1 MGISCI
7 ICAYNEAPR
16 IGAVLAAVVTHPL
29 VDEVIVVDDGS
40 ADGTA
45 VAVRGFPTVRLI
57 SYVPNRGKSFA
68 MAAGVAAAKNATLML
83 LDADLKGL
91 TAQDVGALAEPVLS
105 GRADLGISLRENS
118 LRIFRLLGLDFVSGE
133 RVFQK
138 ELLSE
143 ALAEI
148 RELPRFGIE
157 VFMNERIIA
166 RQLSI
171 AVVRWSRVAQ
181 ARKAEKLGLW
191 KGTMAEFRMLRDLG
205 RVKGPL
211 AMVLQMSRM
220 RTLRI
225 PDNPRAP
232 AEERQP

>member
-1 MGISCI
+1 MGVSCI

-16 IGAVLAAVVTHPL
+16 IGAVLSAVSTHPL

-40 ADGTA
+40 IDGTA
-45 VAVRGFPTVRLI
+45 DVVRAFPSVRLI
-57 SYVPNRGKSFA
+57 SYAPNRGKSFA

-91 TAQDVGALAEPVLS
+91 TAQDVAALAEPVLS
-105 GRADLGISLRENS
+105 GRADLGISLRGNS
-118 LRIFRLLGLDFVSGE
+118 LRVYRLLGLDFVSGE
-133 RVFQK
+133 RVLRR

-143 ALAEI
+143 VLAEI
-148 RELPRFGIE
+148 QGLPRFGIE

-166 RQLSI
+166 RRLSI
-171 AVVRWSRVAQ
+171 AVVRWSRVMQ

-191 KGTMAEFRMLRDLG
+191 KGTVAEFRMLRDLA

-211 AMVLQMSRM
+211 AVILQISRM

-225 PDNPRAP
+225 SGNAQAP
-232 AEERQP
+232 LE